1 MLKGDSI
8 YQVLLRYDFDLMR
21 GNEGIAEYIN
31 DHLNKYYSDMN
42 EAISKK
48 NDFLGSTFIGM
59 LKEKMPLLNELC
71 KDIPSVLFDFDNG
84 HIQKAYNDS
93 VVLFDKLKPYL
104 LQRLS
109 RADYCGDYYRIR
121 QGDFRITDPT
131 QSKQQK
137 MELFHIKRSLR
148 NRIGA
153 YRYSVAGYPCLYLAS
168 DSDLA
173 WFECGMPK
181 QFSYCKMR
189 ITEEGENAL
198 KLVDFSFRPVD
209 TISAF
214 NTWVLNARRQGKEET
229 ELINY
234 YNFLIKYIITYPLS
248 AACSVKVKDRGAKFV
263 QEYIIPQLFM
273 QWIRESDDIDGVRY
287 RSSLKS
293 DLVKYRNAVN
303 IALPVKSFRSDG
315 LDENLTA
322 KIAISD
328 IGYMDVNKE
337 FAKHQDVIAQIKDY
351 KCELRQYMIASECC
365 GDYVIELLDLCD
377 YVVNMYTA
385 LMEGDYTNSDLL
397 FTCLNDLCD
406 HLYTVNKYHD
416 AIIQESINKAPPVKR
431 DFIELPIAKKHF
443 EDFYK
448 LTNKIISKNMAFNLS
463 FEDLENFEHI

>member
-1 MLKGDSI
+1 MIKGDSI

-21 GNEGIAEYIN
+21 SNEGIAEYIN
-31 DHLNKYYSDMN
+31 DHLNNYYSDMN

-48 NDFLGSTFIGM
+48 NEFLGPTFIDM
-59 LKEKMPLLNELC
+59 LKEKMPLLSELC

-84 HIQKAYNDS
+84 YIQKAYNDS
-93 VVLFDKLKPYL
+93 VVLFDQLKPYL

-109 RADYCGDYYRIR
+109 KADYCGDYYRIR

-137 MELFHIKRSLR
+137 MELFHIKKSLR

-229 ELINY
+229 
-234 YNFLIKYIITYPLS
+234 
-248 AACSVKVKDRGAKFV
+248 
-263 QEYIIPQLFM
+263 
-273 QWIRESDDIDGVRY
+273 
-287 RSSLKS
+287 
-293 DLVKYRNAVN
+293 DL
-303 IALPVKSFRSDG
+303 G
-315 LDENLTA
+315 L
-322 KIAISD
+322 
-328 IGYMDVNKE
+328 V
-337 FAKHQDVIAQIKDY
+337 
-351 KCELRQYMIASECC
+351 
-365 GDYVIELLDLCD
+365 
-377 YVVNMYTA
+377 
-385 LMEGDYTNSDLL
+385 
-397 FTCLNDLCD
+397 
-406 HLYTVNKYHD
+406 
-416 AIIQESINKAPPVKR
+416 
-431 DFIELPIAKKHF
+431 
-443 EDFYK
+443 
-448 LTNKIISKNMAFNLS
+448 
-463 FEDLENFEHI
+463 